1 MLTSANMKSRPYTQ
15 AARADGRRETHRRIL
30 DAHIAL
36 VAERG
41 ALRVPLAE
49 IAEKA
54 GVTVQTVLRHFGSA
68 EGLRAATHDYAQELV
83 RLERAVPVGDAAAA
97 VAAVVAQYE
106 ARADA
111 MFVLLAH
118 ETTDEGARRLTT
130 GARAAHREW
139 AGRVFAD
146 VLAGCAPAAR
156 EELVD
161 LLVVATDLQTWRLL
175 RRELGLS
182 PRSTEERMLRLVRA
196 VLADTT
202 PVDGSG
208 GS

>member
-1 MLTSANMKSRPYTQ
+1 MKTRSYTQ
-15 AARADGRRETHRRIL
+15 TARADGRRETHRRIL

-41 ALRVPLAE
+41 ALRVPLADV
-49 IAEKA
+49 AEKS

-68 EGLRAATHDYAQELV
+68 DGLRAATHDYAQQLV
-83 RLERAVPVGDAAAA
+83 RLERAVPVGDAPAA

-111 MFVLLAH
+111 MLVLLAH
-118 ETTDEGARRLTT
+118 EATDEGARRLTT
-130 GARAAHREW
+130 GARAAHRDW
-139 AGRVFAD
+139 VRHVFAD
-146 VLAGCAPAAR
+146 VLAGLVPAAR

-161 LLVVATDLQTWRLL
+161 LLVVATDLQTWRVL
-175 RRELGLS
+175 RREIGLS
-182 PRSTEERMLRLVRA
+182 HRRTEERMLRLVRA
-196 VLADTT
+196 VLADSTAA
-202 PVDGSG
+202 DGSE